1 MLVLKEIPELVSRAR
16 FAEVS
21 QPGRVSGSD
30 ELSAQLGS
38 WISKVVFVDFILG
51 GAVMSEL
58 LVFLGFGIAV
68 LAAASL
74 WNHRRKRQLD
84 LHSHTISPEALHRLL
99 ITAEKPNVLDF
110 RVPLDFLAHAET
122 IPGARRITPSE
133 ILANPQMI
141 SKESEYVLYC
151 TCPGEHSTQT
161 VLETAL
167 RLGFFRVKML
177 SGGIEAWK
185 QKGFPVE
192 EYRLPFHLD
201 VP

>member
-1 MLVLKEIPELVSRAR
+1 MLVLKEIPELVAAHASLK
-16 FAEVS
+16 VS
-21 QPGRVSGSD
+21 QPGSVSGSN
-30 ELSAQLGS
+30 EISAQLGS
-38 WISKVVFVDFILG
+38 WISKVVFANFILG
-51 GAVMSEL
+51 GAFMSEL
-58 LVFLGFGIAV
+58 LVFLGFGIVV

-74 WNHRRKRQLD
+74 WNHWRKRQLD
-84 LHSHTISPEALHRLL
+84 LHSHTISPEDLHRLL
-99 ITAEKPNVLDF
+99 MTAEKPNVLDL
-110 RVPLDFLAHAET
+110 RIPLDFLAHAET

-141 SKESEYVLYC
+141 SKESDYVLYC

-167 RLGFFRVKML
+167 RLGFSRVKML

-201 VP
+201 VL